1 MSQPYPPPPGQ
12 TPEPAD
18 PQAAPSPWVPVAQPG
33 WAAGT
38 MPPPQTPAWGPA
50 PPQQYGPPA
59 GWVPAAPPVPP
70 ALPVVPREYHE
81 FYRTPRFRWWRP
93 LLALAM
99 FGGTWFIVSILAGLG
114 VIGYEMAVG
123 NLDPEALLEGE
134 IPTTPVFFL
143 VNNLGLA
150 LAIPLAWAA
159 HRVVFGQG
167 IGWLSSIAGRFRWG
181 LFGRFAGF
189 VLACYLVWTAVE
201 IALGGVPQG
210 LAIRPET
217 GFLLVSVLLT
227 TPLQA
232 AGEEFALRGLGAR
245 AIGSWFPAS
254 RIGLVV
260 STAITGVAFML
271 LHGAGD
277 PWLNAFYLYFGV
289 LACVLTWRTGGL
301 EAAVALHVV
310 NNLLG
315 LAWVPFTGV
324 EGLFDREAGVGDPTV
339 LLQMGVVTLV
349 AAGLLWLGSR
359 AKLSRSAAPGVA
371 LEAQGQAAGTPNG
384 E

>member
-1 MSQPYPPPPGQ
+1 
-12 TPEPAD
+12 
-18 PQAAPSPWVPVAQPG
+18 
-33 WAAGT
+33 
-38 MPPPQTPAWGPA
+38 
-50 PPQQYGPPA
+50 
-59 GWVPAAPPVPP
+59 
-70 ALPVVPREYHE
+70 
-81 FYRTPRFRWWRP
+81 
-93 LLALAM
+93 M
-99 FGGTWFIVSILAGLG
+99 FGGSWFIVSLLGGLA

-123 NLDPEALLEGE
+123 NLDPEALLDGE
-134 IPTTPVFFL
+134 IPTTPMLFL
-143 VNNLGLA
+143 VNNLSLA

-159 HRVVFGQG
+159 HRAVFGQG

-181 LFGRFAGF
+181 LFGRFTGF
-189 VLACYLVWTAVE
+189 VLVCYLVWTAVE
-201 IALGGVPQG
+201 IAFSGLPEG

-217 GFLLVSVLLT
+217 WFLLVSVVLT

-260 STAITGVAFML
+260 STAITGVGFML

-301 EAAVALHVV
+301 EAAIALHVV
-310 NNLLG
+310 NNLAG
-315 LAWVPFTGV
+315 LAWVPFTGI
-324 EGLFDREAGVGDPTV
+324 EGLFDREAGVGDPAV
-339 LLQMGVVTLV
+339 LLQMAIVTLV

-359 AKLSRSAAPGVA
+359 AKLTQSAGPGVA
-371 LEAQGQAAGTPNG
+371 LGTQGQAAAAPDG